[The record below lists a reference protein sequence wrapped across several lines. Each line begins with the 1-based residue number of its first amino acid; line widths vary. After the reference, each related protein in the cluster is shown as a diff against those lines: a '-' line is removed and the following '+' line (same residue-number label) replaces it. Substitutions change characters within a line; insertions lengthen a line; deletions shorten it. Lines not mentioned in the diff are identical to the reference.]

1 MDIIT
6 HLTKEHREAEGLMA
20 SLSES
25 EPGPARNALIRELE
39 TALAVHMAVEE
50 QFLYPIV
57 VEPASL
63 RA

>member
-25 EPGPARNALIRELE
+25 EPGPARNALIRGDERRARGSGRVGE
-39 TALAVHMAVEE
+39 CHGHRPSVTA
-50 QFLYPIV
+50 P
-57 VEPASL
+57 
-63 RA
+63 R